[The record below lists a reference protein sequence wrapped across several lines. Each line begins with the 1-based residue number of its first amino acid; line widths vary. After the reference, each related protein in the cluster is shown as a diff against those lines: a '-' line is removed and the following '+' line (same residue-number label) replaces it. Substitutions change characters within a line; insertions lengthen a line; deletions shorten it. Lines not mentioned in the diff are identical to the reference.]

1 MYPHSLLWHY
11 LWIAP
16 HVLQVI
22 IAAVMIRRRLV
33 REFPI
38 FLAYTIFEFVQGG
51 TLFILDHSARVS
63 PYQYWE
69 AYWLAQGVSIVL
81 RFAIIYEIFSHLF
94 RSYPALQELSQIMF
108 RWATVVLVLAAL
120 AVAAYAPGDGAHL
133 IISGVKIVDRTVGVV
148 QSGLLVFLFLC
159 ASYFRLSWR
168 SYVFGIAVGMGIFA
182 SVDLATSAIRA
193 ASDIADGSHA
203 FNFLSMAA
211 YHCCVVIWLLYMLAP
226 ESARCTVN
234 DVPDHNLEEWNTALQ
249 RLLMQ

>member
-16 HVLQVI
+16 HALQAI
-22 IAAVMIRRRLV
+22 IAIVMIRRRLF
-33 REFPI
+33 REFPM

-51 TLFILDHSARVS
+51 TLFILDHSAKIS
-63 PYQYWE
+63 AYQYWE
-69 AYWLAQGVSIVL
+69 AYWLVQGVSIVL
-81 RFAIIYEIFSHLF
+81 RFAIIYEIFSHVF
-94 RSYPALQELSQIMF
+94 RPYPALRELSQIMF
-108 RWATVVLVLAAL
+108 RWATVVLVLVAV

-182 SVDLATSAIRA
+182 SVDLATSAIQA
-193 ASDIADGSHA
+193 ASEIADGSHA
-203 FNFLSMAA
+203 FNFLSMAV
-211 YHCCVVIWLLYMLAP
+211 YHCCVVIWLVYMLAP
-226 ESARCTVN
+226 ESVGRTVK
-234 DVPDHNLEEWNTALQ
+234 DVPDHNLEEWNAALQ